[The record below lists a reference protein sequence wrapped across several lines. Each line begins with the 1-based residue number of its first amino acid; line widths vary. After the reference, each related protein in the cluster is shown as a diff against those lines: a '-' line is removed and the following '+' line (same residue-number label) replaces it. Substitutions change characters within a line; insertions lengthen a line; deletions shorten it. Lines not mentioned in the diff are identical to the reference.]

1 MVYLTDRLWDLNMK
15 SFSSNVKI
23 FKNIDI
29 NKYMRYSPLFCFF
42 DWWNNF
48 FWLKFNSVWTALCS
62 WVLRKHCHIL
72 RYSSSQTF
80 SQFKAQKTNLMTS
93 RSRVGPYII
102 NLAQQNI
109 GPFQYWICPPFS
121 KSKIVF
127 HVWSKPGNSCVS
139 CPSLSPTWR
148 TGFKLCHVWAL
159 GSNYK
164 LSPTLHLITIR
175 LTSIENKKLLF

>member
-1 MVYLTDRLWDLNMK
+1 M
-15 SFSSNVKI
+15 
-23 FKNIDI
+23 
-29 NKYMRYSPLFCFF
+29 
-42 DWWNNF
+42 
-48 FWLKFNSVWTALCS
+48 LKFNSVWTALCS

-148 TGFKLCHVWAL
+148 TWFKLCHVWTL

-175 LTSIENKKLLF
+175 LTSISLIFKIFSFQNVTKSCIKWCKKNIAVERSSQPIN